1 MRAVAVFGCFVSLAW
16 GQRQPDLAAQ
26 REAMQ
31 KLSFLTG
38 KWSGEALIFEG
49 PGEPLKIRQTE
60 DVQYK
65 LDGLV
70 MLIEG
75 TGTNLESG
83 QVVFRALATIAYDD
97 ATKTYRFR
105 AHNRGRYLD
114 TELKVTDNA
123 CEWGFQAGP
132 ATVRNVMRLNE
143 KGEWYETTEVTF
155 GTNPPRRTLEMTVR
169 REK

>member
-1 MRAVAVFGCFVSLAW
+1 MRAVLVFCCFVPLAW
-16 GQRQPDLAAQ
+16 AQRQPDLSAQ

-38 KWSGEALIFEG
+38 KWSGEALILEG
-49 PGEPLKIRQTE
+49 SDGPLKIRQTE

-70 MLIEG
+70 MLVEG

-83 QVVFRALATIAYDD
+83 QVVFRALATIAYDE

-105 AHNRGRYLD
+105 AYSRGRYLD
-114 TELKVTDNA
+114 TELKSTENRF
-123 CEWGFQAGP
+123 EWGFQAGP
-132 ATVRNVMRLNE
+132 ATVRNIMRLNE
-143 KGEWYETTEVTF
+143 KGEWYETTEVTV
-155 GTNPPRRTLEMTVR
+155 GNNPPRRTLEMAVR